1 MAREKKRAPTVARQ
15 ASGSAPK
22 GEPDAASWLASR
34 RVHLVVV
41 LCLLAICAILAI
53 SSLAGDS
60 VTFDETSHLTA
71 GLSYLKHHDYRFAP
85 DHPPLAKLWCA
96 WPLLLVDHNW
106 PGPETPGWVG
116 GLMYVF
122 GREWLF
128 RLNDGDRLVLIA
140 RCMMVILLLAT
151 CLSVYALARALA
163 GPAAALLAL
172 ALAAFSPTL
181 LAHGRLVTTDLPL
194 ALCTIVS
201 LITFGRLMEKI
212 TWRRFFATA
221 AAFSALSLVK
231 FSWPTILAGPLVMA
245 LWALVRGPGPEFAL
259 WKTAGPPHSRQPKMR
274 RWRRLLLLLALGC
287 GLVLFVWAAI
297 WTCYGWRYAMCA
309 GDTEARQGRWAGG
322 YSVKPELRQ
331 QFDATW
337 DDELRW
343 REGDGSVK
351 RLRKTLFKTLRDNR
365 LLPEAYLYGFMWA
378 LHTTQSRGAYLMGD
392 YYSEGRI
399 SYFPIAFAIKTPI
412 ATMLLILGGAVTLF
426 ARKSLRRN
434 PLLLAGLLALVAVY
448 AAGAIFS
455 RINIGHRHLLPL
467 YPLLFCV
474 AGASAAWWQYRVGR
488 LVLAGLLAWLVGA
501 NLYIYPHYLAYFN
514 ELIGGPRN
522 GHRYLADS
530 NIDWGQD
537 LKRLAH
543 YLRQHPN
550 EPVQLAYFGSADPAY
565 YGIDCGAL
573 PSFWTFGT
581 PRELTAGLY
590 VASITQL
597 LGVYEGM
604 IQNRFWNDVQNVA
617 EYRRL
622 AEMLARTPPSQS
634 PELQA
639 RYKKAA
645 ELYEKLR
652 RCRLLN
658 RLQARQPD
666 DRIGYSLFVYW
677 LSDADVAELTAP

>member
-1 MAREKKRAPTVARQ
+1 MAREKKRALTATHEQSGPTLGAQ
-15 ASGSAPK
+15 AG
-22 GEPDAASWLASR
+22 SWLAQR
-34 RVHLVVV
+34 RVHLIAIPS
-41 LCLLAICAILAI
+41 LLATCAILAV
-53 SSLAGDS
+53 SSLVGDS

-106 PGPETPGWVG
+106 PGPEAPGWVG

-151 CLSVYALARALA
+151 CLSVYGLARAMC
-163 GPAAALLAL
+163 GPAAALVALVLAT
-172 ALAAFSPTL
+172 FSPTL

-194 ALCTIVS
+194 ALCAVLS
-201 LITFGRLMEKI
+201 LIAFGRLMQRV
-212 TWRRFFATA
+212 TWRRFLATG
-221 AAFSALSLVK
+221 AAFSALTLVK

-245 LWALVRGPGPEFAL
+245 LWALLGGPGPEFAL
-259 WKTAGPPHSRQPKMR
+259 WKTAGPPHRRQPKMR

-287 GLVLFVWAAI
+287 GLVLFVWAAV

-309 GDTEARQGRWAGG
+309 GEAEARQGRWAGG

-337 DDELRW
+337 EDELRF
-343 REGDGSVK
+343 REEDGSVA
-351 RLRKTLFKTLRDNR
+351 RLRKSLLRTLRDNR

-378 LHTTQSRGAYLMGD
+378 MRTTQSRGAYLMGD

-399 SYFPIAFAIKTPI
+399 SYFPIAFAIKTPV
-412 ATMLLILGGAVTLF
+412 ATMLLILAGAVALC
-426 ARKSLRRN
+426 ARKTVRHS
-434 PLLLAGLLALVAVY
+434 PLLLAGLLAVVVSY

-474 AGASAAWWQYRVGR
+474 AGASAAWWRYRAGK
-488 LVLAGLLAWLVGA
+488 LLLGGLLAWLVGA
-501 NLYIYPHYLAYFN
+501 NFYIYPHYLPYFN

-537 LKRLAH
+537 LKRLAR
-543 YLRQHPN
+543 YLRQHAN

-565 YGIDCGAL
+565 YGIDCGEL
-573 PSFWTFGT
+573 PSLWGFGT
-581 PRELTAGLY
+581 MRELTAGLY
-590 VASITQL
+590 VASVTQL

-604 IQNRFWNDVQNVA
+604 IQNRFWNDPQNLA

-622 AEMLARTPPSQS
+622 AELAARPPPAQS

-639 RYKKAA
+639 RYKKAV

-658 RLQARQPD
+658 RLQARQSD
-666 DRIGYSLFVYW
+666 DRVGYSLFVYR
-677 LSDADVAELTAP
+677 LSEADVAALTAP